1 MAVTSGSRSESP
13 GRSNEATPKDCST
26 LLSCTIAIASG
37 VLQQTYSLKKK
48 AQSRR
53 KSSSDFAFGYTT
65 TSSILQQAIH
75 TAKEET
81 RKNAYAQSHKSRRRV
96 VCKRKNTISHATL
109 EETRKVQI
117 LCLSEEPK
125 NIDFRAS
132 YKTTLVA
139 THMKRRKEWGERR
152 RGDTYKGQCAG
163 ARVRT
168 SRCPC
173 HVDSMLLC
181 ASSRFFFTHFARW
194 SQQASKQLSLWRNEH
209 EQYYLKGTTVYLHWW
224 PRQDWITIHKEA
236 KNHLLGLGFEARETE
251 SYTAIIISRI
261 SRSGGLQK
269 FHVANFQSFHNPSR
283 WWQCMKRF
291 LLHDHSL
298 DFSLSHFDQEFC
310 KSFWSIFLGFLLW
323 TYVSAFIWISLSI
336 INCSMHQK

>member
-1 MAVTSGSRSESP
+1 MTVTSGSRSESP

-26 LLSCTIAIASG
+26 LLSCSIAIASG

-48 AQSRR
+48 AQSRK
-53 KSSSDFAFGYTT
+53 KSSSDFAFGYTS
-65 TSSILQQAIH
+65 TSSILQEAIH

-81 RKNAYAQSHKSRRRV
+81 RKNTYAQSHKSRRRV
-96 VCKRKNTISHATL
+96 VCKRQNTISHATL
-109 EETRKVQI
+109 EETGKIQI

-125 NIDFRAS
+125 NR
-132 YKTTLVA
+132 KTTLVP
-139 THMKRRKEWGERR
+139 THMKRRKEGRKEWGEGR

-181 ASSRFFFTHFARW
+181 ASSRFFFTQCVRW
-194 SQQASKQLSLWRNEH
+194 AQQASKQLSLWRNEH
-209 EQYYLKGTTVYLHWW
+209 EQYYLKGTTVYVRWW
-224 PRQDWITIHKEA
+224 PRQEWITKHKET

-269 FHVANFQSFHNPSR
+269 FHVANFQSFHNPSWWW
-283 WWQCMKRF
+283 WWQCMKRL
-291 LLHDHSL
+291 LLHDHIL
-298 DFSLSHFDQEFC
+298 DFSVSHFDQEFC
-310 KSFWSIFLGFLLW
+310 KSF
-323 TYVSAFIWISLSI
+323 
-336 INCSMHQK
+336 